1 MTWIKES
8 GNGVV
13 LAIHAAP
20 GAARNAVQGLH
31 GETLKLRLQAPPVD
45 GKANAALLAFL
56 ADAFGIP
63 KGRITLL
70 TGQTHRRKRV
80 AIEGVTADDAERI
93 LLPGG
98 GACKI

>member
-20 GAARNAVQGLH
+20 GAARNEVQGLH
-31 GETLKLRLQAPPVD
+31 GGTLKIRLHAPPVD

-56 ADAFGIP
+56 SEAFGIP
-63 KGRITLL
+63 KARITLL
-70 TGQTHRRKRV
+70 TGQAHRRKRV
-80 AIEGVTADDAERI
+80 AIEGVTADDARRI

-98 GACKI
+98 